1 MRSPKYPLAS
11 LVLLREKEVDQAANE
26 LAGRVKASEAAE
38 SARRASERKRDL
50 HDESAAH
57 VRAAE
62 DEALERGVLRAA
74 DLARADAWEARAAL
88 ESRAL
93 ATEVARERTN
103 EQQARKSEVESQAQ
117 LASRQAAAQVV
128 AKDRAR
134 WTAGQTQ
141 KAEARDEEASS
152 EGWRPKP

>member
-1 MRSPKYPLAS
+1 
-11 LVLLREKEVDQAANE
+11 
-26 LAGRVKASEAAE
+26 
-38 SARRASERKRDL
+38 
-50 HDESAAH
+50 
-57 VRAAE
+57 
-62 DEALERGVLRAA
+62 
-74 DLARADAWEARAAL
+74 
-88 ESRAL
+88 
-93 ATEVARERTN
+93 ERTN